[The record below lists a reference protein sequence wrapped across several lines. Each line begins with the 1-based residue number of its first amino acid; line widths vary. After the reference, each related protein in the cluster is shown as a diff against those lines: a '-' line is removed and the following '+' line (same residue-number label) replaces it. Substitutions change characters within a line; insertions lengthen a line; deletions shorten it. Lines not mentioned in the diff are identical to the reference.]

1 MNVPVEKVEET
12 KALILIIDDDNVSRK
27 TVAAILRKNGYDVT
41 QAENGEDGII
51 QFQKS
56 KPDLVLLDVVM
67 PDLNGYEVCEKIRSI
82 CTESIEAMPIV
93 MLTGQNDAESIESA
107 FSSGATDF
115 VTKPVNLK
123 LLGQRITYI
132 LRNSRNYKELQDK
145 QKQLD
150 RAQHIARLGYW
161 RMELSSQHLF
171 LSDQCAS
178 MLKITSAF
186 TPPSYEDMIRLV
198 HPDDRSTVMKIMEN
212 LLTTKSS
219 YSLEH
224 KLLLVDGKELSV
236 VHQGEYIPASNAKEQ
251 DYVLG
256 TIQDV
261 TELREAQSEAQY
273 QKYYDTATSLPNR
286 QSFEIHLKHLPPDD
300 KSLTAVVFIGLD
312 QFSALNETIGHEG
325 SDYIFNVIAQR
336 LSEIERQGHYISRF
350 AADRFA
356 LILRNILHVD
366 DCENILNDILEKI
379 RLPIDYKN
387 HQHYITASAGISL
400 SPIESEDA
408 HELIQWAESAVQ
420 QSKDSGGNRFSFH
433 AAERNKRAQQRL
445 ILEQDMRKGI
455 ENNEFVVFYQPQ
467 VSSSTAQIEGMEA
480 LVRWQHPER
489 GMISPGEFIPLAEE
503 TGLIIPIGEQV
514 LRTACHDTQKWRQ
527 SGYPLLVGV
536 NLSAKQFSQPDLIE
550 VVKSSLTASGLPSNA
565 LELEVTESMAMEN
578 IEETINKLNALQ
590 DLGIK
595 ISLDDFGTGHSS
607 LSYLQ
612 KMPLSTL
619 KIDQSFINSLE
630 FKDETSSEA
639 INGSGAI
646 AATIIN
652 LSRNLD
658 LHIIAEGIETE
669 QQHAFLNDFGEL
681 TLQGFYFARPMP
693 SDQFEEALIRKT
705 SFPHPK
711 S

>member
-1 MNVPVEKVEET
+1 MNISVGKLEEI
-12 KALILIIDDDNVSRK
+12 KPLILLIDDDNVSRK
-27 TVAAILRKNGYDVT
+27 TVAAILSKNGYDVT
-41 QAENGEDGII
+41 QAENGEEGLI

-67 PDLNGYEVCEKIRSI
+67 PGLNGYEVCEKIRSI

-93 MLTGQNDAESIESA
+93 MLTGQNDAKSIESA
-107 FSSGATDF
+107 FSAGATDF
-115 VTKPVNLK
+115 ITKPVNLK

-145 QKQLD
+145 EKQLD

-161 RMELSSQHLF
+161 RIDLSSQQIF

-178 MLKITSAF
+178 MLQRTNDSL
-186 TPPSYEDMIRLV
+186 PPSYEEMMKLV
-198 HPDDRSTVMKIMEN
+198 HPDDRSTVIKIMEDLFN
-212 LLTTKSS
+212 TKSS

-224 KLLLVDGKELSV
+224 KILLDDGKELSV
-236 VHQGEYIPASNAKEQ
+236 VHQGEYIFASNAKEQ
-251 DYVLG
+251 DYILG

-261 TELREAQSEAQY
+261 TELRDAQSEAQY
-273 QKYYDTATSLPNR
+273 QKYYDSATGLPNR
-286 QSFEIHLKHLPPDD
+286 QSFEIHLKHLSSDD
-300 KSLTAVVFIGLD
+300 KSLTAIVFIGLD
-312 QFSALNETIGHEG
+312 QFSVLNETIGHEG
-325 SDYIFNVIAQR
+325 SDYIFKVITQR
-336 LSEIERQGHYISRF
+336 LSEIERHGHYISRF

-366 DCENILNDILEKI
+366 DCEEILNDILEKI

-400 SPIESEDA
+400 FPIESDDA
-408 HELIQWAESAVQ
+408 HVLIQWAESAVQ

-433 AAERNKRAQQRL
+433 AAERNKRAQKRL
-445 ILEQDMRKGI
+445 VLEQDMRKGL

-467 VSSSTAQIEGMEA
+467 VSSSTAQIKGMEA

-503 TGLIIPIGEQV
+503 TGLIIPLGEQV

-550 VVKSSLTASGLPSNA
+550 VVKSSLMASGLPSNA

-578 IEETINKLNALQ
+578 IEETINKLNAMKNI
-590 DLGIK
+590 GIK

-619 KIDQSFINSLE
+619 KIDQSFIHSLK
-630 FKDETSSEA
+630 FKDETSSET

-658 LHIIAEGIETE
+658 FHIIAEGIETE
-669 QQHAFLNDFGEL
+669 QQYAFLNEFGEL

-693 SDQFEEALIRKT
+693 HDQFEEALFRKT